1 MENKSQKHIVV
12 ANRDYDAKN
21 ENEVPVL
28 CPNDHALSQFQAPNY
43 DFSCD
48 GCEQMILLSA
58 PLYGCRTCNYDL
70 CTTCYKSKSYPIQPI
85 EQKQNEENEHDF
97 RLKKSK
103 SITQDNEG
111 GTQ

>member
-1 MENKSQKHIVV
+1 MENKSQKHIVI

-70 CTTCYKSKSYPIQPI
+70 CTTCYKSKSHPIQPI
-85 EQKQNEENEHDF
+85 DV
-97 RLKKSK
+97 S
-103 SITQDNEG
+103 SISCNDRIISQMNKVLNTSN
-111 GTQ
+111 